1 MQRTHTQDPSHKFV
15 CDIKTALEP
24 AIILA
29 DDQQLQDLVRFT
41 TDSSEFCVITIDPTF
56 SLGEFDVTPI
66 TYRHLMLETRR
77 NPVSPIFLGPLLI
90 HYKKSLASYLFFGS
104 SLVGLCPQLQRVR
117 VFGTDGEQPLINA
130 FKHEFG
136 FSQHLTCF
144 IHVRKNIKEKLNSCQ
159 VPSDVTLTILNDI
172 FGHRIGSVFEEG
184 LLIQLILVI
193 FKQNFNTLQK
203 NGAIVK
209 CQVLLIWLGL

>member
-1 MQRTHTQDPSHKFV
+1 M
-15 CDIKTALEP
+15 
-24 AIILA
+24 
-29 DDQQLQDLVRFT
+29 LVRYSIVELLMVFEV
-41 TDSSEFCVITIDPTF
+41 SAQREHTI
-56 SLGEFDVTPI
+56 
-66 TYRHLMLETRR
+66 
-77 NPVSPIFLGPLLI
+77 
-90 HYKKSLASYLFFGS
+90 
-104 SLVGLCPQLQRVR
+104 VGLCPQLQRVR

-184 LLIQLILVI
+184 LVDSIDSGDFQAKLQYLTEKWSNCEMSSSANMAGFIEWFVSSKADIIHDTMLRPVREECGLGNPPEI
-193 FKQNFNTLQK
+193 FTTNSSESMNAALKRKVDFKKSELPHFIDK
-203 NGAIVK
+203 VREIV
-209 CQVLLIWLGL
+209 LE

>member
-1 MQRTHTQDPSHKFV
+1 MTRGPKETVNSIYCEVGGILNASAPGELPRNEKQISYHKRNKAALSQDAKADELFVVMQRAHTQDPSQKFV
-15 CDIKTALEP
+15 RDIKTAPEP

-90 HYKKSLASYLFFGS
+90 HYKKSFASYLFFGS

-117 VFGTDGEQPLINA
+117 VL
-130 FKHEFG
+130 
-136 FSQHLTCF
+136 
-144 IHVRKNIKEKLNSCQ
+144 
-159 VPSDVTLTILNDI
+159 VPMVSS
-172 FGHRIGSVFEEG
+172 H
-184 LLIQLILVI
+184 
-193 FKQNFNTLQK
+193 
-203 NGAIVK
+203 
-209 CQVLLIWLGL
+209 